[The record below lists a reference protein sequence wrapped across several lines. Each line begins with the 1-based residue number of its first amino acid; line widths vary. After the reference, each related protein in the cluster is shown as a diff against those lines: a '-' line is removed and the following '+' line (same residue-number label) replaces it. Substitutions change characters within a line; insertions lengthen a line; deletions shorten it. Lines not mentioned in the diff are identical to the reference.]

1 MKRFLRCLCLLLV
14 LWLAQPAA
22 AMPPSLY
29 FSKLTD
35 VNGLSH
41 RKVNCILQ
49 DKRGFMW
56 FGTDDGLN
64 RYDGNKFMIFRNEPT
79 DSTSISGNIITSL
92 VEDKNGVLWIAT
104 ADGGLTRY
112 DYRLQPGK
120 QFKQYKHSV
129 SNPQSIPG
137 NIINALLE
145 DKNEFLWL
153 ATSGNGVLRFDKKTE
168 TFTSLDK
175 WAGTALALCADDKGT
190 IWVGREGG
198 GLLKADPHTLDIETD
213 PRYSNVY
220 LKLPHMVVAS
230 LFRDSRNHIWYGSW
244 DKVVYRFNHAL
255 QKEEVFRNNGER
267 YSFGNDDPLS
277 FAEDQ
282 RRRIWIGGKYGGLY
296 IYDPLNNQ
304 FYNYQH
310 DPARE
315 GSLVDNRVNCIYR
328 DRSGSIW
335 LGTDRGISI
344 HNPAEQQFGQ
354 TFLPATSGN
363 EPVTIYDFFEI
374 SPGALLIGT
383 SNGIYRQQADGD
395 FTNIPLV
402 YQGQRMAVTRF
413 FRSADNTMYVGTNV
427 SLFKYNPANNSFE
440 KLPNTSKDVVMDR
453 IIESRVVSITEDTID
468 GHRSLLVSPYGH
480 FLAYYDFALQQWVSR
495 QDSVRRIIRK
505 YGIRDY
511 LIRKIYKSRNGTIW
525 LANAKA
531 GLGEWDPGS
540 GQGVRYYTNVP
551 GRAQSIS
558 NNHVFDMAEDAKG
571 NLWVSTFGGGLHY
584 FDTRTKKFRH
594 INSSHNLGEGVQL
607 DDKGN
612 VWLVANGNLH
622 KYDVTKNTYSTFTLP
637 DVEKT
642 GGIRGNIYKSS
653 DGMLYV
659 AGTNFFISFH
669 PDAVKEVTT
678 QPAVYFTDFKVFNT
692 SYNHLLAEKKISL
705 RYNQNFFSFEFSAP
719 SYQNAVQYSWKL
731 EGVDPDWIE
740 GGTQNTANYTNLSG
754 GNYTFKVR
762 ATSRPGVWS
771 NEIAAISVHI
781 IPPFWKRPWFFIVC
795 GLLVLGAAY
804 AGYRY
809 RINELL
815 KRQAIRNKIAQ
826 DLHDNVGS
834 TLSSISVYSQV
845 AKIHNSQGN
854 NENLQSVLERIAATS
869 SEMISEMNDIV
880 WTINPRNDS
889 MQKILQRM
897 ESFAKPLLHTQNIQ
911 FRFQYDPAVMNVNL
925 EMEKRKN
932 FYLIFKEAVN
942 NALKYSGCK
951 KMEVCVQYRN
961 HQLELLVKDDG
972 IGFDRKTVDTKS
984 VESLSGNGLNNM
996 ARRAK
1001 EMNGLCMIESQPG
1014 AGTTVRL
1021 KFPVT

>member
-1 MKRFLRCLCLLLV
+1 MKRVLRCICLLLF
-14 LWLAQPAA
+14 LQLAQYEHVA

-29 FSKLTD
+29 FRKLTD

-56 FGTDDGLN
+56 FGTNDGLN
-64 RYDGNKFMIFRNEPT
+64 RYDGNKFVIFRNEPA
-79 DSTSISGNIITSL
+79 DSTSISGNIITSM

-120 QFKQYKHSV
+120 QFRQYKHSV
-129 SNPQSIPG
+129 SNPKSIPG

-145 DKNEFLWL
+145 DEHEFLWL

-168 TFTSLDK
+168 EFKSLDK

-198 GLLKADPHTLDIETD
+198 GLLKANPHTLDFEID

-220 LKLPHMVVAS
+220 LKLPHMVVTS
-230 LFRDSRNHIWYGSW
+230 LFRDSRNHIWFGSW
-244 DKVVYRFNHAL
+244 DKVAYRYNQAL
-255 QKEEVFRNNGER
+255 QKEEVFANNGDR
-267 YSFGNDDPLS
+267 YSFGVDDPIS
-277 FAEDQ
+277 FAEDH

-315 GSLVDNRVNCIYR
+315 GSLVDNRVNCIYS
-328 DRSGSIW
+328 DKSGSIW
-335 LGTDRGISI
+335 IGTDRGISI
-344 HNPAEQQFGQ
+344 HNPAEQQFAQ
-354 TFLPATSGN
+354 SFLPATDA
-363 EPVTIYDFFEI
+363 PITIYDFFET
-374 SPGALLIGT
+374 SPGAMLIGT
-383 SNGIYRQQADGD
+383 SNGIYRHEADGS
-395 FTNIPLV
+395 FKYLPLL
-402 YQGQRMAVTRF
+402 YQGQRMAATRF
-413 FRSADNTMYVGTNV
+413 FRSPGNSMYLGTDV
-427 SLFKYNPANNSFE
+427 SLFKYDPANHKYE
-440 KLPNTSKDVVMDR
+440 KLPNTSKDVVVDR

-468 GHRSLLVSPYGH
+468 GHRSLLISPYGH
-480 FLAYYDFALQQWVSR
+480 FLAYYDFTLQQWVSR
-495 QDSVRRIIRK
+495 QDSVRRIIRR

-531 GLGEWDPGS
+531 GLGEWHPGS
-540 GQGVRYYTNVP
+540 GKSIHYYTNVP
-551 GRAQSIS
+551 GQPASIS
-558 NNHVFDMAEDAKG
+558 NNHVFDIAEDAKG

-584 FDTRTKKFRH
+584 FDTKTKKFRH
-594 INSSHNLGEGVQL
+594 INASHNLSEGIQL

-612 VWLVANGNLH
+612 VWVIANGNLH
-622 KYDVTKNTYSTFTLP
+622 KYDAARNTYTSFILP
-637 DVEKT
+637 DLEKT
-642 GGIRGNIYKSS
+642 GGISGNIYKSS
-653 DGMLYV
+653 NGTLYV
-659 AGTNFFISFH
+659 AGANYFISFQ
-669 PDAVKEVTT
+669 PNAVREVTT
-678 QPAVYFTDFKVFNT
+678 QPPVYLTDFKVFNT
-692 SYNHLLAEKKISL
+692 SYNHLLADKKISL
-705 RYNQNFFSFEFSAP
+705 RYNQNFFSFEFAAP
-719 SYQNAVQYSWKL
+719 SFLGTVQYSWKL

-740 GGTQNTANYTNLSG
+740 GGTQNTANYTNLGG
-754 GNYTFKVR
+754 GNYVFKVR
-762 ATSRPGVWS
+762 ATSKPGVWS
-771 NEIAAISVHI
+771 SDIASISVRI
-781 IPPFWKRPWFFIVC
+781 IPPFWKRPWFFILC

-854 NENLQSVLERIAATS
+854 TGNLQSVLERIAATS

-911 FRFQYDPAVMNVNL
+911 FRFEYDPAVMNVNL

-951 KMEVCVQYRN
+951 KMEVCVQYR
-961 HQLELLVKDDG
+961 HHHLELRVMDDG

-1001 EMNGLCMIESQPG
+1001 EMNGVCLIESQPG
-1014 AGTTVRL
+1014 SGTTVRL
-1021 KFPVT
+1021 SFPVP